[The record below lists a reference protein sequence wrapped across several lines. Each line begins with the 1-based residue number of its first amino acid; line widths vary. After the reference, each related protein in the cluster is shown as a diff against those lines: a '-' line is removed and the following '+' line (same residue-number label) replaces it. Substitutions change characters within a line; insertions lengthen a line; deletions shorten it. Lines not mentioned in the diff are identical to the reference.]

1 MESLAELLK
10 WVLENLNYTIV
21 TIFMAIES
29 SFIPFPS
36 EAVVPPAAWKAMTDD
51 SMNIF
56 LVVLVATIGAD
67 LGALAN
73 YYLARWLG
81 KPIVYKFANSRLGHL
96 CLIDEDK
103 VKHAEEYFRQH
114 GAASTFFGRLIP
126 AVRQLISIPAGL
138 AGMKL
143 GPFLL
148 YTTLGA
154 GIWNSILAALGYGIY
169 RFTNLKTTNDVY
181 LMATTYS
188 HEIGYFILAAAALVI
203 LYLIWKGYKNKQKGK
218 QTLVIIGLLLSS
230 SSLTGCGQDRWPEYY
245 PLTGRDLWIDSI
257 MREDYLW
264 YEEIPSFDELNYF
277 LKPQAFLDKVRSSK
291 DKGFSKVDSI
301 YQTPLPGYGFSYSL
315 SRVPEND
322 TAYYAMITDVMPT
335 SPAAEAGLQRGEWIM
350 KVDDDFITRK
360 REDVLKEGEGR
371 KLVIGKY
378 TVRIETDE
386 ENNEEKI
393 TEVVKD
399 RELTLA
405 ATRPVEETYIPAKVF
420 LQNDK
425 TAYLMY
431 NGFHEEV
438 DSELR
443 NFSMQCKEKG
453 IENFILDLRSNN
465 SGEMESALLLA
476 SILAPANQLGA
487 PFASLRYNGKK
498 THKNR
503 VLQLDTE
510 LLGNGT
516 NLNLSHI
523 YILTSST
530 TAGLAEMLINCLQPS
545 MQVTLIGETT
555 KGEYVLTE
563 PFMSPTFQWVLR
575 PAVCEV
581 FNVNDQADYATGFT
595 PDKTVNAL
603 TDPASVLPFGNPK
616 EALLSTALGIIDGS
630 IELPQPEENPENR

>member
-10 WVLENLNYTIV
+10 WVLENLNYTVV

-36 EAVVPPAAWKAMTDD
+36 EAIVPPAAWKAMTDD
-51 SMNIF
+51 SMNLF
-56 LVVLVATIGAD
+56 LVILVATIGAD

-103 VKHAEEYFRQH
+103 VKHAEEYFREH
-114 GAASTFFGRLIP
+114 GAVSTFFGRLIP

-181 LMATTYS
+181 LLATTYS
-188 HEIGYFILAAAALVI
+188 HEIGYCILAAVALVAM
-203 LYLIWKGYKNKQKGK
+203 YLLWKGIKKKRNQKH
-218 QTLVIIGLLLSS
+218 TLIIIGSLLSL

-245 PLTGRDLWIDSI
+245 PLTGRDLWIDSV

-277 LKPQAFLDKVRSSK
+277 IKPQAFLEKVRSSK

-301 YQTPLPGYGFSYSL
+301 LQTPLPCYGFSYSL

-322 TAYYAMITDVMPT
+322 TAYYAMITDVIPT
-335 SPAAEAGLQRGEWIM
+335 SPADEAGLKRGEWIM
-350 KVDDDFITRK
+350 KVNDDFITRK
-360 REDVLKEGEGR
+360 REMVLQEGEDR
-371 KLVIGKY
+371 KLTIGKY

-386 ENNEEKI
+386 ENKEEKI
-393 TEVVKD
+393 TEIVKD
-399 RELTLA
+399 RELTIA
-405 ATRPVEETYIPAKVF
+405 ATRPVAESVISAKAF

-425 TAYLMY
+425 TAYLLY
-431 NGFHEEV
+431 NAFHAEA
-438 DSELR
+438 DADLR
-443 NFSMQCKEKG
+443 DFSMQCKEKG
-453 IENFILDLRSNN
+453 VNNFILDLRYNN
-465 SGEMESALLLA
+465 SGDLESTLLLSAILSPA
-476 SILAPANQLGA
+476 SQLGS

-498 THKNR
+498 THKNC
-503 VLQLDTE
+503 VLKLPADLQPTAA
-510 LLGNGT
+510 
-516 NLNLSHI
+516 NLNLSNV
-523 YILTSST
+523 YILTSSA
-530 TAGLAEMLINCLQPS
+530 TAGLAEMLINCLKPF
-545 MQVTLIGETT
+545 MKVTLIGETT

-563 PFMSPTFQWVLR
+563 SFSNPAFQWILR

-581 FNVNDQADYATGFT
+581 FNSDEKADYTTGFA
-595 PDKTVNAL
+595 PDKAVNPL
-603 TDPASVLPFGNPK
+603 NDPATVLPYGNPK
-616 EALLSTALGIIDGS
+616 EALLSTALGIIEGS
-630 IELPQPEENPENR
+630 IELPLPEEKPTNR